1 MIQLIVTVVVFYVII
16 RAIDGLSLILGGTGD
31 EEKRRDDENHR
42 PSGPL

>member
-16 RAIDGLSLILGGTGD
+16 RAIDGLSLMLGGTGD
-31 EEKRRDDENHR
+31 AEKRRDGENHR